1 MAKGNFAAEPSME
14 DILASIRRIIA
25 DEDPAQAGAKT
36 GEFIAQPLP
45 DEPDE
50 DSHSDDDVL
59 DLSSEEDTAPV
70 NIPARP
76 VAHVDMDDV
85 DFDIPAPAPAA
96 QNQNNEWNETVN
108 RPAPQIRPQPVPSQA
123 YTPPAQTYQ
132 PPQPSAYQT
141 PSYPQSSGLVSAHT
155 DTAVSAAFNSLAS
168 AIFSSEPRTIED
180 LTKDML
186 KPLLK
191 QWLDDNLPSL
201 VERVVR
207 DEIERVARGGRR
219 A

>member
-36 GEFIAQPLP
+36 GEFISQPLP

-50 DSHSDDDVL
+50 DVHSDDDVL
-59 DLSSEEDTAPV
+59 DLSSEEEAAPA

-85 DFDIPAPAPAA
+85 DFDIPTPAPAA

-123 YTPPAQTYQ
+123 YTPPTPSFQ
-132 PPQPSAYQT
+132 PQPSAYQT
-141 PSYPQSSGLVSAHT
+141 PSYPQSPGLVSAHT

-219 A
+219 S